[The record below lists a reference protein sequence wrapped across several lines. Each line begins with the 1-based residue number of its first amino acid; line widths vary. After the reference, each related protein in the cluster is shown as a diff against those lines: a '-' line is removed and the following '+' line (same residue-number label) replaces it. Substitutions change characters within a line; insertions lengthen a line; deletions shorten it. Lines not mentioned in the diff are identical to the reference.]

1 MEIKLN
7 TNLDSVARIANAQ
20 RPVRVSQTTATVD
33 SFASSQALD
42 ARLAELPDIRPEM
55 VEHARNIIGD
65 PIYPPTEVSQRI
77 ATLLAMQIDLSGE
90 EI

>member
-7 TNLDSVARIANAQ
+7 TNLDSVARIASAQ

-42 ARLAELPDIRPEM
+42 ARLAELPEVRPGM
-55 VEHARNIIGD
+55 VDYARNVIGD
-65 PIYPPTEVSQRI
+65 PIYPPTEVTTRI
-77 ATLLAMQIDLSGE
+77 ATLLAMQIEASDKD
-90 EI
+90 I